1 MYEVIYASTIER
13 LLKEVNTACL
23 DGYRP
28 IGGITP
34 VYHRE
39 SLPFD
44 SQVEVDFNSKTY
56 YQNVTFMQTLYK
68 PQTKELL

>member
-13 LLKEVNTACL
+13 LLEKVRLL
-23 DGYRP
+23 DDYIP
-28 IGGITP
+28 TGGIVP
-34 VYHRE
+34 VYHKGE
-39 SLPFD
+39 SF
-44 SQVEVDFNSKTY
+44 STTSYVEIDFNSKTY